1 MEFLRKVNLVIYT
14 PRFSIFDLIWIVVIG
29 TLSSAYGPWW
39 YLLLLP
45 TTVWSVIMERH
56 LQKD

>member
-1 MEFLRKVNLVIYT
+1 MEFIRKFNRVCYT

-29 TLSSAYGPWW
+29 TLVSEYSPWL

-56 LQKD
+56 LKKD

>member
-1 MEFLRKVNLVIYT
+1 MEFLRKVNLVMYT

-29 TLSSAYGPWW
+29 NLVAAYSPWL

-45 TTVWSVIMERH
+45 TTAWSVIMERH
-56 LQKD
+56 LDKE